1 MLCSKVVPYALCTS
15 SLVGHSMPYVR
26 AKIDV
31 ILDVQKLIKAP
42 VDQLID
48 TAPFV
53 YPIEELLL
61 ICKFFKIFVLV
72 Y

>member
-1 MLCSKVVPYALCTS
+1 
-15 SLVGHSMPYVR
+15 MPYVR

-31 ILDVQKLIKAP
+31 ILNVQKLIKAP

-53 YPIEELLL
+53 YPVEELLL